1 MQTLPML
8 TITKIFHFEAA
19 HRITDY
25 RGACRHLHGHSYKLE
40 VSISVDE
47 MGEGDMLM
55 DFKDLKELVNE
66 SVIRPWDHALLL
78 KDNEGNHAD
87 FDQLVG
93 KIYWMKTEP
102 TAERMVLWIANKLA
116 KGLPAPVQL
125 TGLKL
130 YETAGSLAEWNNIR
144 L

>member
-1 MQTLPML
+1 ML

-55 DFKDLKELVNE
+55 DFKDLKDLVNE
-66 SVIRPWDHALLL
+66 SVIRPLDHALLL

-102 TAERMVLWIANKLA
+102 TAERMVIWIANNLA